1 MQEYQ
6 YIYRKNFTLVII
18 FLFLITSAMAG
29 AFFLAYNLTSK
40 YVENEFASQKID
52 VLEETVKP
60 YNDFF
65 QNKIPEISFYQGYLD
80 SAQTSKYIDT
90 IFRKFGFVESVIFYD
105 AEISNHNIPDG
116 IRVNNFSMG
125 PKSVYQYGRDIPRD
139 SVVLYK
145 KNRPDSLFILKTG
158 DEFNKMAI
166 KFSGFIELA
175 DTAQALNDDERF
187 SVFYSV
193 RSNRITFMNIPRRE
207 EIKVYKDLM
216 YKKKPSSPVYEMD
229 MLTFYLNP
237 LKLEI
242 INSHPELYQN
252 ISIKPLVYES
262 LENEAGVMENDL
274 PLSGPFSD
282 YKLYFSSGKDY
293 LRKEVNSR
301 FRPIAAGLF
310 IIYFVL
316 VLIAYL
322 IFRNLNINSKLFKLQ
337 YDFIN
342 NLTHEFK
349 TPVSVIKIAG
359 NNIRSASKLSDRE
372 RLHYGKILDE
382 EADKLNDL
390 MNRLLSFAQ
399 IENKAIKLK
408 PESINLEVFCQNMID
423 SYQLKYPGFD
433 IECDIKDVEYFNS
446 DPVLLGSIFQNLIDN
461 AFKYSNPE
469 KKVLR
474 ISIQKVKN
482 RIIFKFSDQGIGIP
496 EKDIRNIFKKFYRVQ
511 NQYNQQGSVGLGLA
525 FCAELIKFMNGTI
538 TIKSAVGKG
547 TEFRIEL
554 PYEI

>member
-18 FLFLITSAMAG
+18 FLFLSTSAMAG
-29 AFFLAYNLTSK
+29 ALYLAYNLTSR
-40 YVENEFASQKID
+40 YVENDFASQKID
-52 VLEETVKP
+52 VLEQTVKP

-80 SAQTSKYIDT
+80 SVQTSKYIDT
-90 IFRKFGFVESVIFYD
+90 IFRKFSFVERVIFYD
-105 AEISNHNIPDG
+105 TEISNHKIEDG

-125 PKSVYQYGRDIPRD
+125 PKSVFQFGRDIPQD
-139 SVVLYK
+139 STILYK
-145 KNRPDSLFILKTG
+145 NTNPDPLFNLKTG

-175 DTAQALNDDERF
+175 DTAQALNDDDRF
-187 SVFYSV
+187 SVFYSI

-207 EIKVYKDLM
+207 EIKIYKELM
-216 YKKKPSSPVYEMD
+216 YNENSISPIYEMD

-237 LKLEI
+237 QKLEI

-262 LENEAGVMENDL
+262 IDNDDGFVENDL

-282 YKLYFSSGKDY
+282 YKLYFSSGKDF

-301 FRPIAAGLF
+301 FRPVALGLF
-310 IIYFVL
+310 IIYSVL
-316 VLIAYL
+316 VLIGYL

-359 NNIRSASKLSDRE
+359 NNIRSALKLSDRE

-408 PESINLEVFCQNMID
+408 PESINLEIFCQNMVD

-433 IECDIKDVEYFNS
+433 IECDIEGVEYFNS

-461 AFKYSNPE
+461 AYKYSNPDR
-469 KKVLR
+469 KILR
-474 ISIQKVKN
+474 ISIQRVKN
-482 RIIFKFSDQGIGIP
+482 RIVFKFSDQGIGIP
-496 EKDIRNIFKKFYRVQ
+496 EKDIKSIFKKFYRVQ

-538 TIKSAVGKG
+538 TINSVEGKG

>member
-1 MQEYQ
+1 MQEYH

-29 AFFLAYNLTSK
+29 AFLLAYDLTSK

-90 IFRKFGFVESVIFYD
+90 IFRKFRFVERVIFYD
-105 AEISNHNIPDG
+105 AEISNHKIPDG

-125 PKSVYQYGRDIPRD
+125 PKSVYQFGRDIPKD
-139 SVVLYK
+139 SIVLYK
-145 KNRPDSLFILKTG
+145 NNRPDSLFILKTG
-158 DEFNKMAI
+158 DEFNKMAM

-175 DTAQALNDDERF
+175 DTAQALNDDDRF
-187 SVFYSV
+187 SVFYSI
-193 RSNRITFMNIPRRE
+193 RSSRITFMNIPRRE

-216 YKKKPSSPVYEMD
+216 YKKEPRSLVYEMD

-237 LKLEI
+237 LELKI
-242 INSHPELYQN
+242 INSHPELYQY

-262 LENEAGVMENDL
+262 LENDSELMENDL

-282 YKLYFSSGKDY
+282 YKLYFSSGKDF

-316 VLIAYL
+316 VLIVYL

-359 NNIRSASKLSDRE
+359 NNIRSSSKLSDRE

-408 PESINLEVFCQNMID
+408 PESINLEIFCQNMID
-423 SYQLKYPGFD
+423 SYQIKYPGFD

-461 AFKYSNPE
+461 AYKYSNPDM
-469 KKVLR
+469 KVLR
-474 ISIQKVKN
+474 IIIQKVKN

-538 TIKSAVGKG
+538 TTKSVVGKG

>member
-6 YIYRKNFTLVII
+6 YIYRKNYTLVII
-18 FLFLITSAMAG
+18 FLFLTTSAMAG
-29 AFFLAYNLTSK
+29 ALYLAYNLTSR
-40 YVENEFASQKID
+40 YVENDFASQKID
-52 VLEETVKP
+52 VLEQTVKP

-80 SAQTSKYIDT
+80 SVQTSKYIDT
-90 IFRKFGFVESVIFYD
+90 IFRKFSFVERVIFYD
-105 AEISNHNIPDG
+105 TEISNHRILDG
-116 IRVNNFSMG
+116 IRVKNFSMG
-125 PKSVYQYGRDIPRD
+125 PKSVFQFGRNLPQD
-139 SVVLYK
+139 SVSLYK
-145 KNRPDSLFILKTG
+145 NTHPDPLFNLRSG

-175 DTAQALNDDERF
+175 DTAQALNDDDRF
-187 SVFYSV
+187 SVFYSI

-207 EIKVYKDLM
+207 EIKIYKELM
-216 YKKKPSSPVYEMD
+216 YNKNSISPIYEMD
-229 MLTFYLNP
+229 MLTFFLNP
-237 LKLEI
+237 QKLEI

-262 LENEAGVMENDL
+262 IDNDDGFVDNDL

-282 YKLYFSSGKDY
+282 YKLYFSSGKDF

-301 FRPIAAGLF
+301 FRPVAFGLF
-310 IIYFVL
+310 ILYFVL
-316 VLIAYL
+316 VLIGYL
-322 IFRNLNINSKLFKLQ
+322 IFRNLNINRKLFKLQ

-399 IENKAIKLK
+399 IENNAIKLK
-408 PESINLEVFCQNMID
+408 PESINLEVFCQNMVD

-433 IECDIKDVEYFNS
+433 IECDIKGVEFFNS

-461 AFKYSNPE
+461 AYKYSNPDR
-469 KKVLR
+469 KVLR
-474 ISIQKVKN
+474 ISIQRLKN
-482 RIIFKFSDQGIGIP
+482 RIELKFSDQGIGIP

-538 TIKSAVGKG
+538 TIKSVEGKG

>member
-1 MQEYQ
+1 
-6 YIYRKNFTLVII
+6 
-18 FLFLITSAMAG
+18 MAG
-29 AFFLAYNLTSK
+29 ALYLAYNLTSR
-40 YVENEFASQKID
+40 YVENDFASQKID
-52 VLEETVKP
+52 VLEQTVKP

-80 SAQTSKYIDT
+80 SVQTSKYIDT
-90 IFRKFGFVESVIFYD
+90 IFRKFSFVERVIFYD
-105 AEISNHNIPDG
+105 TEISNHKIEDG

-125 PKSVYQYGRDIPRD
+125 PKSVFQFGRDIPQD
-139 SVVLYK
+139 STILYK
-145 KNRPDSLFILKTG
+145 NTNPDPLFNLKTG

-175 DTAQALNDDERF
+175 DTAQALNDDDRF
-187 SVFYSV
+187 SVFYSI

-207 EIKVYKDLM
+207 EIKIYKELM
-216 YKKKPSSPVYEMD
+216 YNENSISPIYEMD

-237 LKLEI
+237 QKLEI

-262 LENEAGVMENDL
+262 IDNDDGFVENDL

-282 YKLYFSSGKDY
+282 YKLYFSSGKDF

-301 FRPIAAGLF
+301 FRPVALGLF
-310 IIYFVL
+310 IIYSVL
-316 VLIAYL
+316 VLIGYL

-359 NNIRSASKLSDRE
+359 NNIRSALKLSDRE

-408 PESINLEVFCQNMID
+408 PESINLEIFCQNMVD

-433 IECDIKDVEYFNS
+433 IECDIEGVEYFNS

-461 AFKYSNPE
+461 AYKYSNPDR
-469 KKVLR
+469 KILR
-474 ISIQKVKN
+474 ISIQRVKN
-482 RIIFKFSDQGIGIP
+482 RIVFKFSDQGIGIP
-496 EKDIRNIFKKFYRVQ
+496 EKDIKSIFKKFYRVQ

-538 TIKSAVGKG
+538 TINSVEGKG

>member
-6 YIYRKNFTLVII
+6 YIYRKNYTLVII
-18 FLFLITSAMAG
+18 FLFLTTSAMAG
-29 AFFLAYNLTSK
+29 ALYLAYNLTSR
-40 YVENEFASQKID
+40 YVENDFASQKID
-52 VLEETVKP
+52 VLEQTVKP

-65 QNKIPEISFYQGYLD
+65 QIKIPEISFYQGYLD
-80 SAQTSKYIDT
+80 SAQTAKYIDT
-90 IFRKFGFVESVIFYD
+90 IFRKFSFVERVIFYD
-105 AEISNHNIPDG
+105 TEISNHKIDDG

-125 PKSVYQYGRDIPRD
+125 PKSIFQFGRGLPQD
-139 SVVLYK
+139 SILLYK
-145 KNRPDSLFILKTG
+145 KTKPDTLFNLKTG
-158 DEFNKMAI
+158 DEFNKMAL

-175 DTAQALNDDERF
+175 DTAQALNDDDRF
-187 SVFYSV
+187 SIFYSI

-207 EIKVYKDLM
+207 EIKIYKELM
-216 YKKKPSSPVYEMD
+216 YKKNLISPIYEMD
-229 MLTFYLNP
+229 MLAFYLNP
-237 LKLEI
+237 QKLEI

-262 LENEAGVMENDL
+262 IDNDAGFVDNEL

-282 YKLYFSSGKDY
+282 YKLYFSSGKDF

-301 FRPIAAGLF
+301 FRPIAFGLF

-316 VLIAYL
+316 VLIGYL

-359 NNIRSASKLSDRE
+359 NNIRSASNLSDRE

-390 MNRLLSFAQ
+390 MNKLLSFAQ

-408 PESINLEVFCQNMID
+408 PESINLEIFCQNMVD

-433 IECDIKDVEYFNS
+433 IECEIKGVEYFNS

-461 AFKYSNPE
+461 AYKYSNPE
-469 KKVLR
+469 RKILR
-474 ISIQKVKN
+474 ITIQRIKN
-482 RIIFKFSDQGIGIP
+482 RIELKFSDQGIGIP
-496 EKDIRNIFKKFYRVQ
+496 EKDIRNVFKKFYRVQ

-538 TIKSAVGKG
+538 TIKSVEGKG

-554 PYEI
+554 PY

>member
-18 FLFLITSAMAG
+18 FLFLSTSAMAG
-29 AFFLAYNLTSK
+29 ALYLAYNLTSR
-40 YVENEFASQKID
+40 YVENDFASQKIE
-52 VLEETVKP
+52 VLEQTVKP

-80 SAQTSKYIDT
+80 SVQTSKYIDT
-90 IFRKFGFVESVIFYD
+90 IFRKFSFVERVIFYD
-105 AEISNHNIPDG
+105 TEISNHKIEDG
-116 IRVNNFSMG
+116 IRVNNFFMG
-125 PKSVYQYGRDIPRD
+125 PKSVFQFGRDIPQD
-139 SVVLYK
+139 STILYK
-145 KNRPDSLFILKTG
+145 NTHPDPLFNLKTG

-175 DTAQALNDDERF
+175 DTAQALNDDDRF
-187 SVFYSV
+187 SVFYSI

-207 EIKVYKDLM
+207 EIKIYKELM
-216 YKKKPSSPVYEMD
+216 YNENSISPIYEMD

-237 LKLEI
+237 QKLEI

-262 LENEAGVMENDL
+262 IDNDDGFVENDL

-282 YKLYFSSGKDY
+282 YKLYFSSGKDF

-301 FRPIAAGLF
+301 FRPVALGLF
-310 IIYFVL
+310 IIYSVL
-316 VLIAYL
+316 VLIGYL

-359 NNIRSASKLSDRE
+359 NNIRSALKLSDRE

-408 PESINLEVFCQNMID
+408 PESINLEIFCQNMVD

-433 IECDIKDVEYFNS
+433 IECDIEGVEYFNS

-461 AFKYSNPE
+461 AYKYSNPDR
-469 KKVLR
+469 KILR
-474 ISIQKVKN
+474 IIIQRVKN
-482 RIIFKFSDQGIGIP
+482 RIVFKFSDQGIGIP
-496 EKDIRNIFKKFYRVQ
+496 EKDIKSIFKKFYRVQ

-538 TIKSAVGKG
+538 TINSVEGKG

>member
-18 FLFLITSAMAG
+18 FLILITSAMAG

-90 IFRKFGFVESVIFYD
+90 IFRKFRFVERVIFYD
-105 AEISNHNIPDG
+105 AEISNHKIPDG

-125 PKSVYQYGRDIPRD
+125 PKSVYQFGRHIPRD
-139 SVVLYK
+139 SIVLYK
-145 KNRPDSLFILKTG
+145 NDRPDSLFILKTG

-166 KFSGFIELA
+166 KFSGFVELA
-175 DTAQALNDDERF
+175 DTSQALNDDERF

-242 INSHPELYQN
+242 INSHPELYQD

-262 LENEAGVMENDL
+262 LENESGVMENDL

-282 YKLYFSSGKDY
+282 YKLYFSSGKDF

-322 IFRNLNINSKLFKLQ
+322 IFRNLNINSKIFKLQ

-461 AFKYSNPE
+461 AFKYSNPDN
-469 KKVLR
+469 KVLR

-482 RIIFKFSDQGIGIP
+482 GIIFKFSDQGIGIP

-538 TIKSAVGKG
+538 TIKSVVGKG

>member
-90 IFRKFGFVESVIFYD
+90 IFRKFRFVERVIFYD
-105 AEISNHNIPDG
+105 AEISNHKIPDG
-116 IRVNNFSMG
+116 IRVKNFSMG
-125 PKSVYQYGRDIPRD
+125 PKSVYQFGRDIPRD
-139 SVVLYK
+139 SIVLYNN
-145 KNRPDSLFILKTG
+145 NRPDSLFILKTG

-175 DTAQALNDDERF
+175 DTAKALKDYDRF
-187 SVFYSV
+187 NVFYSI

-216 YKKKPSSPVYEMD
+216 YKKRPSSPVYEMD

-242 INSHPELYQN
+242 INSHPELYQY

-262 LENEAGVMENDL
+262 LENDSGSMENDL

-282 YKLYFSSGKDY
+282 YKLYFSSGKDF

-372 RLHYGKILDE
+372 RMHYGKILDE

-433 IECDIKDVEYFNS
+433 IECEIKDVEYFNS

-461 AFKYSNPE
+461 AFKYSSPDN
-469 KKVLR
+469 KVLR

-538 TIKSAVGKG
+538 TIKSVVGKG

>member
-52 VLEETVKP
+52 VLEQTVKP

-80 SAQTSKYIDT
+80 SAQTAKYIDT
-90 IFRKFGFVESVIFYD
+90 IFSKFRFVERVIFYD
-105 AEISNHNIPDG
+105 AEISNHKIPDG
-116 IRVNNFSMG
+116 IRVKNFSMG
-125 PKSVYQYGRDIPRD
+125 PKSVYQFGRDIPKD
-139 SVVLYK
+139 STVLYK
-145 KNRPDSLFILKTG
+145 KNRPDSVFILKTG

-175 DTAQALNDDERF
+175 DTAQALNDDDRF
-187 SVFYSV
+187 SVFYSI

-216 YKKKPSSPVYEMD
+216 FKKEQSSPVYEMD

-262 LENEAGVMENDL
+262 LENESGVMENDL

-282 YKLYFSSGKDY
+282 YKLYFSSGKDF
-293 LRKEVNSR
+293 LRREVNSR
-301 FRPIAAGLF
+301 FMPIAAGLF

-433 IECDIKDVEYFNS
+433 IDCDIKDVEYFNS

-461 AFKYSNPE
+461 AFKYSSPD

-474 ISIQKVKN
+474 ISIQKLKN
-482 RIIFKFSDQGIGIP
+482 RIVFKFSDQGIGIP
-496 EKDIRNIFKKFYRVQ
+496 EKDIGNIFKKFYRIQ

-538 TIKSAVGKG
+538 TIKSVVGKG

>member
-90 IFRKFGFVESVIFYD
+90 IFRKFRFVERVIFYD
-105 AEISNHNIPDG
+105 VEISNHKIPDG

-125 PKSVYQYGRDIPRD
+125 PKSAYQFGRDIPKD
-139 SVVLYK
+139 SIVLYK
-145 KNRPDSLFILKTG
+145 NNRPDSLFILKIG

-175 DTAQALNDDERF
+175 DTAKALKDDDRF
-187 SVFYSV
+187 SVFYSI

-216 YKKKPSSPVYEMD
+216 YKKEPSSPVYEMD

-237 LKLEI
+237 LELKI
-242 INSHPELYQN
+242 INSHPELYQY

-262 LENEAGVMENDL
+262 LENDSGFMENDL

-282 YKLYFSSGKDY
+282 YKLYFSSGKDF

-461 AFKYSNPE
+461 AFKYSSPDN
-469 KKVLR
+469 KVLR

-538 TIKSAVGKG
+538 TIKSVVGKG

>member
-6 YIYRKNFTLVII
+6 YIYRKNFTLVVI
-18 FLFLITSAMAG
+18 FLILITSAMAG

-90 IFRKFGFVESVIFYD
+90 IFRKFRFVERVIFYD
-105 AEISNHNIPDG
+105 AEISNHKIPDG

-125 PKSVYQYGRDIPRD
+125 PKSVYQFGRNIPKD
-139 SVVLYK
+139 SIVLYK
-145 KNRPDSLFILKTG
+145 NDRPDSLFILKTG

-166 KFSGFIELA
+166 KFSSFIELA
-175 DTAQALNDDERF
+175 DTAKALKDDDRF
-187 SVFYSV
+187 NIFYSI

-216 YKKKPSSPVYEMD
+216 YKKRPSSPVYEMD

-237 LKLEI
+237 LELKI
-242 INSHPELYQN
+242 INSHPELYQY

-262 LENEAGVMENDL
+262 LENDSGFMENDL

-282 YKLYFSSGKDY
+282 YKLYFSSGKDF

-310 IIYFVL
+310 LIYFVL

-408 PESINLEVFCQNMID
+408 PENINLEVFCQNMID

-446 DPVLLGSIFQNLIDN
+446 DPILLGSIFQNLIDN
-461 AFKYSNPE
+461 AFKYSNPDN
-469 KKVLR
+469 KVLR

-482 RIIFKFSDQGIGIP
+482 RIIFKFLDQGIGIP

>member
-6 YIYRKNFTLVII
+6 YIYRKNYTLVII
-18 FLFLITSAMAG
+18 FLFLTTSAMAG
-29 AFFLAYNLTSK
+29 ALYLAYNLTSR
-40 YVENEFASQKID
+40 YVENDFASQKID
-52 VLEETVKP
+52 VLEQTVKP

-65 QNKIPEISFYQGYLD
+65 QIKIPEISFYQGYLD

-90 IFRKFGFVESVIFYD
+90 IFRKFSFVERVIFYD
-105 AEISNHNIPDG
+105 TEISNHKIDDG

-125 PKSVYQYGRDIPRD
+125 PKSIFQFGRGLPQD
-139 SVVLYK
+139 SILLYK
-145 KNRPDSLFILKTG
+145 KTKPDTLFNLKTG
-158 DEFNKMAI
+158 DEFNKMAL

-175 DTAQALNDDERF
+175 DTAQALNDDDRF
-187 SVFYSV
+187 SIFYSI

-207 EIKVYKDLM
+207 EIKIYKELM
-216 YKKKPSSPVYEMD
+216 YKKNSISPIYEMD
-229 MLTFYLNP
+229 MLAFYLNP
-237 LKLEI
+237 QKLEI

-262 LENEAGVMENDL
+262 IDNDAGFVDNEL

-282 YKLYFSSGKDY
+282 YKLYFSSGKDF

-301 FRPIAAGLF
+301 FRPIAFGLF

-316 VLIAYL
+316 VLIGYL

-359 NNIRSASKLSDRE
+359 NNIRSASNLSDRE

-390 MNRLLSFAQ
+390 MNKLLSFAQ

-408 PESINLEVFCQNMID
+408 PESINLEIFCQNMVD

-433 IECDIKDVEYFNS
+433 IECEIKGVEYFNS

-461 AFKYSNPE
+461 AYKYSNPE
-469 KKVLR
+469 RKILR
-474 ISIQKVKN
+474 ITIQRIKN
-482 RIIFKFSDQGIGIP
+482 RIELKFSDQGIGIP
-496 EKDIRNIFKKFYRVQ
+496 EKDIRNVFKKFYRVQ

-538 TIKSAVGKG
+538 TIKSVEGKG